1 MMKIKIWVMFSLI
14 LSLALI
20 SGCTYGSYS
29 TTKSVEISTFS
40 KMSMSY
46 EKFNGYKTSVFNI
59 EEGEEFEV
67 DVSIVSEEGNL
78 GLTVVRETETK
89 GDKKLK
95 SEESENIYQGNELP
109 TSDFKVTLDKPGKY
123 KITVTG
129 ENHKGKFNITWDQ
142 VNKK

>member
-1 MMKIKIWVMFSLI
+1 MIKIKIWVTLTLI

-29 TTKSVEISTFS
+29 ATKSVEISTFS

-67 DVSIVSEEGNL
+67 DVSIVSEEGKL
-78 GLTVVRETETK
+78 GLTVVRETESE

-95 SEESENIYQGNELP
+95 SEESENIYQGKEIP
-109 TSDFKVTLDKPGKY
+109 TSDFKLHIDKPGKY

-129 ENHKGKFNITWDQ
+129 DNHKGKFNITWDK